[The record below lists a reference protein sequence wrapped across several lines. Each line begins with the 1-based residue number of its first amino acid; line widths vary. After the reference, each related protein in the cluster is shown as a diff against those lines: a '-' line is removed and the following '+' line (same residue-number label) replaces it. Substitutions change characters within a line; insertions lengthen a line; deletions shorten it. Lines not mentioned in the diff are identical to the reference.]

1 MIKLNYIL
9 FLLCLFGCKH
19 PESNDYNRYKDVHT
33 EGILNT
39 ASSSETS
46 GYKVIGIKDGDTYVV
61 LIDGKEQVIRLEHI
75 DCPEKK
81 QPFGTKAKQFASDL
95 CFEQF
100 VQVNHKNKFDR
111 NKRLIAE
118 IILLDGTNVNKE
130 LVNNG
135 LAWHFKKYSDNEE
148 YAELEIKARN
158 NQIGIWSEQNPI
170 APWDWR
176 KNRQMTRQNTMEK

>member
-1 MIKLNYIL
+1 MRKLNYLL
-9 FLLCLFGCKH
+9 FFLCLFGCKH
-19 PESNDYNRYKDVHT
+19 PESNDFNRYDNNNT
-33 EGILNT
+33 EPKT
-39 ASSSETS
+39 AEVSTFEMQNSENI

-95 CFEQF
+95 CFGQF
-100 VQVNHKNKFDR
+100 VQLNHKNKFDR

-118 IILLDGTNVNKE
+118 IILLNGTTVNKE

-170 APWDWR
+170 APWNWR
-176 KNRQMTRQNTMEK
+176 KK